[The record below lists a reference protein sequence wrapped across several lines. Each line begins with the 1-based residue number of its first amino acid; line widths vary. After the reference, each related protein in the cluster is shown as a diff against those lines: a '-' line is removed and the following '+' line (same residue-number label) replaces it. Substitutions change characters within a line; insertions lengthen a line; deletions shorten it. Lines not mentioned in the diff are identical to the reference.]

1 MRKFT
6 LCWML
11 ILYSMVSVAQDLAD
25 GWYVIKAENSL
36 PGGVTSGNST
46 ILNCNDEVRQVVGST
61 INYYPLKYAA
71 YDESKAPV
79 AWLYVT
85 KGTTMYQIKSIN
97 GHTVNENCTSSRSQ
111 ENYNVPINMV
121 SGYYRIG
128 DTVSSI
134 VGTWSSYSPT
144 GGAENP
150 YVGKSSRSA
159 KDFSFTPVTE
169 DQINSYDIYTVR
181 IIGAV
186 DAAEIGDDVRVTCTN
201 ENNKGIAS
209 VYNNGY
215 FFLPVGTEVTTDD
228 FTAPDQEHYRTEIT
242 IADKVITVEYHL
254 VIREALEEAVN
265 AAKLVLERKGV
276 GYPLESGS
284 ERPALQN
291 ALSEAEAILTS
302 GTPTEQDLSAL
313 NNALN
318 TYGSTTNVLL
328 PEDGKAYTFTGVM
341 KNGVRRYM
349 NYTEA
354 GYELVATTDA
364 DNSNYPETAKL
375 ICHLVASEA
384 NTNTYVFTN
393 NAGKYFIWRGN
404 VEGYNNNKGYSD
416 EYAVDNNVPYC
427 VLKVGKLLN
436 GGEVAAAGNADLIGY
451 LYVQGYRTTKAW
463 NYFVLRTAG
472 GYDQAGA
479 PFYNDSYSSAIVIEE
494 TDYPNTV
501 KLNAASG
508 IDGIERIGT
517 WSAPFP
523 TLVPEGVK
531 AYYVTSAGTEENGS
545 SVAYTIQVPDG
556 QAIPGNTGVL
566 LTSTDAS
573 VASATMVP
581 AAAEELA
588 TIRTNLLG
596 NSAGADKEI
605 PTEEY
610 AYILTG
616 KQNTEGST
624 VVGFYRLSATNRTLA
639 MNKSYLIAPAG
650 ASGEV
655 ASFSLKMGFG
665 DETVISGVAAEA
677 HESDAPVYD
686 LFGRR
691 VTSPIRSGIYIRNGK
706 KFTVK

>member
-1 MRKFT
+1 MRKFI
-6 LCWML
+6 LGWIL
-11 ILYSMVSVAQDLAD
+11 VLYSLVSVAQDLAE
-25 GWYVIKAENSL
+25 GWYVFKLETSTANVDVNS
-36 PGGVTSGNST
+36 GTNT
-46 ILNCNDEVRQVVGST
+46 ILNCNEEYQQNT
-61 INYYPLKYAA
+61 TNFYPLKYAA

-85 KGTTMYQIKSIN
+85 KGTTMYQIQSIN
-97 GHTVNENCTSSRSQ
+97 GHTLNENCTANRSQ
-111 ENYNVPINMV
+111 SNAVVPIAAN
-121 SGYYRIG
+121 GDYYRIG
-128 DTVSSI
+128 T
-134 VGTWSSYSPT
+134 SPGSWT
-144 GGAENP
+144 DYANTGAETP
-150 YVGKSSRSA
+150 YVGRGNRSA
-159 KDFSFTPVTE
+159 KDFSITPVTAE
-169 DQINSYDIYTVR
+169 QIEGYDIYTVR

-186 DAAEIGDDVRVTCTN
+186 NAAEIGNDVRVTCTN
-201 ENNKGIAS
+201 ENNKGIAN

-215 FFLPVGTEVTTDD
+215 FFLPVGTEVSVSD
-228 FTAPDQEHYRTEIT
+228 FTAPEQVHYRLEIT

-254 VIREALEEAVN
+254 LVRESLQEAVN
-265 AAKLVLERKGV
+265 AAKPILEKKGI
-276 GYPLESGS
+276 GCPLENGM
-284 ERPALQN
+284 ERSALQL
-291 ALSEAEAILTS
+291 ALTEAETALAEG
-302 GTPTEQDLSAL
+302 GTPTEQHVSAL
-313 NNALN
+313 NEALSS
-318 TYGSTTNVLL
+318 YISTTNVQL

-354 GYELVATTDA
+354 GYELAETTDA

-375 ICHLVASEA
+375 VCHQVSSDA
-384 NTNTYVFTN
+384 NSNTYVFTN
-393 NAGKYFIWRGN
+393 NAGKYFIWKGG
-404 VEGYNNNKGYSD
+404 VEGYNENKGYSD
-416 EYAVDNNVPYC
+416 EYAVATGDVPYC
-427 VLKVGKLLN
+427 LLKVGKLLN
-436 GGEVAAAGNADLIGY
+436 GGHVSAEGNADLMGCV
-451 LYVQGYRTTKAW
+451 YVQGYRTTTEW

-472 GYDQAGA
+472 GYDQATA
-479 PFYNDSYSSAIVIEE
+479 PFYNDNHSSAIVIEE
-494 TDYPNTV
+494 TEYPNMV
-501 KLNAASG
+501 KLNTASG

-596 NSAGADKEI
+596 NSAGATKEI
-605 PTEEY
+605 PAEEY

-616 KQNTEGST
+616 KQNTEGNT

-639 MNKSYLIAPAG
+639 MNKSYLIAPTG
-650 ASGEV
+650 ATGEV

-665 DETVISGVAAEA
+665 DETAISGVAAEA

-691 VTSPIRSGIYIRNGK
+691 VTSPARSGIYIRNGK